1 MLLLATVIMLLFPS
15 AVRADDVLTA
25 SPYWQGFTSADGQ
38 GLYHDL
44 MRAIFEPGGK
54 SVRHVEVPAKRG
66 IIMVR
71 EGSVDIYTCTSES
84 ATGLQLASEPMY
96 EGEYHAIFRK
106 STFPDWDGAASMANR
121 RVAWRLGYY
130 ATRDFAVPV
139 QPSETYNGV
148 EALERVVRGGADFY
162 VDDLHLI
169 MESMKA
175 YDANLDEN
183 EFRIESVG
191 FRQYFPAFSDS
202 ARGQELRQTYEQ
214 GMRRLAEQGRL
225 APIYEKWNLPMP
237 RVYQK

>member
-106 STFPDWDGAASMANR
+106 SAFPDWDGAASMANR